1 MKQILSFIL
10 ILTVMEVCAQIQY
23 PVTRKEA
30 VVEDYFGTKVEDPY
44 RWLEDDNAE
53 ETKKWV
59 IEQNKVTNAYLA
71 QIPFR
76 DKIKSRLEQLWN
88 YPKFGAPFKKG
99 DWHYYFKNDGLQNQS
114 VLYRTRDLN
123 DEPEV
128 FLDPN
133 TLSKEGIVA
142 LSGLSFSK
150 SGKLAAYAISK
161 AGSDWREIFVMDVE
175 TKKLLS
181 DKIEWTK
188 FSGAAWK
195 GDEGFYY
202 SAYDRPDESS
212 KLSKANEYQKVYYHK
227 IGTPQSE
234 DVLVY
239 EDKEHPKRYFGC
251 GLTEDQRF
259 LILSISE
266 GTSGSEIW
274 YRDLKNA
281 NDKEFKLLVK
291 GFDTESDVVDSHG
304 DYLLL
309 KTNYQAPNYRVV
321 LVDPQN
327 PARENWKT
335 VIPEQKEVLESVGT
349 GGGNLFARYLKDASS
364 KVFQYD
370 YSGKLIR
377 EIELPGI
384 GTAGGFGAEKDDKE
398 FYYSFSSFAT
408 PPTIYK
414 YDIATGKSE
423 LYKTTEI
430 KINTSDII
438 TEQVFFTSKDGTK
451 VPMFLT
457 YKKGIKKDGSN
468 PVLLYGYGG
477 FNIPMTP
484 SFSVSNTF
492 FVEQGG
498 IYVVV
503 NLRGGSEYGEEWHK
517 AGMLLNKQNVFDD
530 FIAAAEY
537 LIENKYTNSQK
548 IAIRGGSNG
557 GLLVGAVMT
566 QRPEL
571 FQVAIPQ
578 VGVLDMLRFHKF
590 TVGWG
595 WVVEYGSADSAKH
608 FPYLYKYS
616 PYHNLKKGVA
626 YPATLITTA
635 DHDDRVVPAHSFKF
649 AARLQEY
656 HQGANPV
663 LIRIETNAGHGAG
676 KPTSKMIE
684 EAADI
689 WAFTMYNLGM
699 PFREQ

>member
-99 DWHYYFKNDGLQNQS
+99 DWYYYFKNDGLQNQS

-335 VIPEQKEVLESVGT
+335 VIPE
-349 GGGNLFARYLKDASS
+349 
-364 KVFQYD
+364 
-370 YSGKLIR
+370 
-377 EIELPGI
+377 
-384 GTAGGFGAEKDDKE
+384 
-398 FYYSFSSFAT
+398 
-408 PPTIYK
+408 
-414 YDIATGKSE
+414 
-423 LYKTTEI
+423 
-430 KINTSDII
+430 
-438 TEQVFFTSKDGTK
+438 
-451 VPMFLT
+451 
-457 YKKGIKKDGSN
+457 
-468 PVLLYGYGG
+468 
-477 FNIPMTP
+477 
-484 SFSVSNTF
+484 
-492 FVEQGG
+492 
-498 IYVVV
+498 
-503 NLRGGSEYGEEWHK
+503 
-517 AGMLLNKQNVFDD
+517 
-530 FIAAAEY
+530 
-537 LIENKYTNSQK
+537 
-548 IAIRGGSNG
+548 
-557 GLLVGAVMT
+557 
-566 QRPEL
+566 
-571 FQVAIPQ
+571 
-578 VGVLDMLRFHKF
+578 
-590 TVGWG
+590 
-595 WVVEYGSADSAKH
+595 
-608 FPYLYKYS
+608 
-616 PYHNLKKGVA
+616 
-626 YPATLITTA
+626 
-635 DHDDRVVPAHSFKF
+635 
-649 AARLQEY
+649 
-656 HQGANPV
+656 
-663 LIRIETNAGHGAG
+663 
-676 KPTSKMIE
+676 
-684 EAADI
+684 
-689 WAFTMYNLGM
+689 
-699 PFREQ
+699 